1 MGSVN
6 KKVGYT
12 GINPDNAKIYIK
24 LPHYDILKEYK
35 NTKNQYA
42 NENYIIYHMSKCWTN
57 LCNIQ
62 DVENYEYVRE
72 FIVKNIIEKFLKY
85 KENDLTN
92 E

>member
-1 MGSVN
+1 
-6 KKVGYT
+6 
-12 GINPDNAKIYIK
+12 
-24 LPHYDILKEYK
+24 
-35 NTKNQYA
+35 
-42 NENYIIYHMSKCWTN
+42 MSKCWTN